1 MEKILIVED
10 DNIVRENLVE
20 LLKLEGYETYSA
32 NDGLQALKLLKKLQ
46 SIDLIISD
54 IMMPN
59 VDGYELYYILQQKEM
74 GFHIPFIF
82 LTAKTNKEA
91 IRTGM
96 NLGVDDYIVKP
107 FSIDD
112 ILNSVKTRIEKKKFF
127 DKILNNLR
135 NDIALYVPHELRTP
149 LVAILGYTDLL
160 LDDFD
165 SISKEEI
172 KETLISIKQAG
183 KRLYNRIEKFMD
195 YSELVVEDS
204 LSGKENYQNN
214 YTVINKEDLNNWIK
228 ENIDCSD
235 RLKNIK
241 INVEVKKVIIK
252 KEHFKKILFELV
264 SNACKFSPPNSTI
277 IISGQ
282 IYNNTY
288 KLSIS
293 DEGRGMNELEINSI
307 GPFKQFNRNYFQ
319 QQGNGLGLFIVQRI
333 IKQYKYNMEIESK
346 IDKGTN
352 IKINIPVYHEFSF
365 N

>member
-10 DNIVRENLVE
+10 DNMVRENLVE
-20 LLKLEGYETYSA
+20 LLQLEGYKTYA
-32 NDGLQALKLLKKLQ
+32 VNDGLQALKLLKKLQ

-59 VDGYELYYILQQKEM
+59 VDGYELYYILQQKEQV
-74 GFHIPFIF
+74 FNIPFIF
-82 LTAKTNKEA
+82 LTAKTSKEA
-91 IRTGM
+91 MRTGM

-112 ILNSVKTRIEKKKFF
+112 ILNSVRTRIQKKKLF
-127 DKILNNLR
+127 DKVLNNLR

-172 KETLISIKQAG
+172 KETLNSIKQAG
-183 KRLYNRIEKFMD
+183 KRLYGRIEKFMD

-204 LSGKENYQNN
+204 LLEKENYQNN
-214 YTVINKEDLNNWIK
+214 FTVINEEDLNNWIK

-241 INVEVKKVIIK
+241 INVEEKKVTIK
-252 KEHFKKILFELV
+252 KEHLKKILFELV
-264 SNACKFSPPNSTI
+264 SNACKFSSPNSTI

-282 IYNNTY
+282 VYNSTY
-288 KLSIS
+288 NFSIS
-293 DEGRGMNELEINSI
+293 DEGRGMNEQEINSI
-307 GPFKQFNRNYFQ
+307 GPFKQFKRNYFQ

-346 IDKGTN
+346 LNKGTN
-352 IKINIPVYHEFSF
+352 IKISIPVCHKISL